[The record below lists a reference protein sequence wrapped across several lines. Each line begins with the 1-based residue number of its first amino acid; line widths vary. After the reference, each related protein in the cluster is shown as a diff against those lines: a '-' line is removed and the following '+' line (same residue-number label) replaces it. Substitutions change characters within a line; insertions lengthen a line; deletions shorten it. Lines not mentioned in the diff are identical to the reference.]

1 MKHHEKLRHVGHKS
15 FSLLARL
22 GRHEIAMLLCVA
34 VLSGGIWGF
43 VTLADE
49 VIEGDTQTI
58 DESLLLALRNPA
70 DLSDPIGP
78 GWVEEMG
85 RDFTALGGIGVL
97 VLITLGALGYLLLA
111 GRYRAA
117 LFAAIAVPGGILL
130 STVMKMGFDRPRP
143 DLVPHEAMVYTAS
156 FPSGHSM
163 MSAVTYLTLAAL
175 LTRVQPAL
183 RLKAYLLILAILLTL
198 LVGVSRVYLGV
209 HWPTDV
215 LAGWTAGASWAAL
228 CWIVMRWMQRHGQVE
243 TEVSGSDTE

>member
-1 MKHHEKLRHVGHKS
+1 MKNHGKIRHAGRQ
-15 FSLLARL
+15 SLYLLTRL
-22 GRHEIAMLLCVA
+22 GRYELTILLCIA

-43 VTLADE
+43 VALADE
-49 VIEGDTQTI
+49 VIEGNTQSI

-85 RDFTALGGIGVL
+85 RDFTALGGVGVL

-117 LFAAIAVPGGILL
+117 LFTSIAVPGGILL

-175 LTRVQPAL
+175 LTRVQPSL
-183 RLKAYLLILAILLTL
+183 RLKAYFLILAILLTL
-198 LVGVSRVYLGV
+198 LVGMSRVYLGV

-228 CWIVMRWMQRHGQVE
+228 CWIVMRWMQQRGQVE
-243 TEVSGSDTE
+243 TEESKSDIE